1 MPIKGQIIIKLLILF
16 CLIAPAGTY
25 SQVAGND
32 SKVDSVFAS
41 LSITEQISQLL
52 LIDTRNS
59 ESDIRDFP
67 LAFGGVLLTEPSP
80 HEYFKKLKDVQKYV
94 LQDFLVVSEL
104 NDVGGIELDSIQVPG
119 SKPIF
124 ENVQEPYLFY
134 ETGTAVAKQAK
145 LLGIDFLA
153 EIKSPVT
160 FDQNKINNHWKT
172 SEYFQG
178 LREGGIISPGSI
190 EMIDF
195 DKVTMANLVNPTNLK
210 MILIKPEQV
219 PEFHEKI
226 QEAIT
231 SDSLQLEQ
239 LELPIKNILKI
250 KILKDQRELNVRRN
264 MHEIFTH
271 DLKYLNFE
279 LGKASVKLVNN
290 SDQLIPVK
298 ILSDKKFA
306 SINFNSPNNT
316 FVNYL
321 DKYAGINH
329 FEMNYN
335 ASSEELAELWNDLI
349 NYDLII
355 CSLHEPD
362 LEEQIQQESFRTFLG
377 WLSSSSK
384 CIIVSFLTKNQLI
397 SIPQFNLISAPE
409 DSKIFHE
416 IIPQIIFGGIKL
428 ESSLHDANQVGGI
441 RFAYSYPE
449 AVGLN
454 SATLSN
460 IDSIA
465 SFAIRERATPGCQ
478 VLVAKDNQVVF
489 QKSYGFHT
497 YDSVRAVR
505 DDDLY
510 DLASI
515 TKVSGA
521 LPGLMKLYEE
531 GRFDLDAALGTYLK
545 YFRRGNKKDLTFR
558 EILAHQA
565 GLKSWIPYWQ
575 TAIRKNGKYRWKT
588 LSHTQSEK
596 YPYEIAENLYLHKS
610 YKKKIYKQIRKTDLG
625 EKKYLYSGLT
635 FYIFPD
641 IINEITQQKYEEY
654 IYDNFY
660 RPLGANTLTYRPM
673 EKFDV
678 DRIVPT
684 EYDSLFR
691 KSQIHGKVHDEGAAM
706 MEGISSNAGLFA
718 DANDLAKLFQ
728 MYCNYG
734 EYGGYRFLKPET
746 VQEFSRCQ
754 YPENDNRRALG
765 FDRPMSDPHENG
777 NTAVSVS
784 QVSFGHTG
792 FTGTFAWADP
802 EYNLVYI
809 FLSNRVYPT
818 RNNTKLYDLNI
829 RTNIQ
834 QVIYDAME

>member
-1 MPIKGQIIIKLLILF
+1 MPNKGLKILIVLVLICVIIVRT
-16 CLIAPAGTY
+16 AH
-25 SQVAGND
+25 SQMEPQNP
-32 SKVDSVFAS
+32 KVDADFES

-52 LIDTRNS
+52 LV
-59 ESDIRDFP
+59 DIRNTKSGFNDLP
-67 LAFGGVLLTEPSP
+67 LSFGGILLSEPAPYKHLVKTQQLRKYGLADVLIASEISETGS
-80 HEYFKKLKDVQKYV
+80 
-94 LQDFLVVSEL
+94 LV
-104 NDVGGIELDSIQVPG
+104 LDSLKALG
-119 SKPIF
+119 STAIF

-134 ETGTAVAKQAK
+134 ETGVAVAKQAR
-145 LLGIDFLA
+145 LLGIHFLLDTEKHLSFDNNQNRNYWKKA
-153 EIKSPVT
+153 E
-160 FDQNKINNHWKT
+160 F
-172 SEYFQG
+172 FQG
-178 LREGGIISPGSI
+178 LIASDVLPPETFQIIEFSKFSI
-190 EMIDF
+190 S
-195 DKVTMANLVNPTNLK
+195 KLLNAPKPT
-210 MILIKPEQV
+210 MILLQPENI
-219 PEFHEKI
+219 PDFHERI
-226 QEAIT
+226 QEAI
-231 SDSLQLEQ
+231 SADSLQLDQ
-239 LELPIKNILKI
+239 LEGMIKYI
-250 KILKDQRELNVRRN
+250 LNVKQSKKREVLDIKYN
-264 MHEIFTH
+264 LNQLQHFNY
-271 DLKYLNFE
+271 DYLNFE
-279 LGKASVKLVNN
+279 LGKASVKLLNN
-290 SDQLIPVK
+290 ANQLIPVK
-298 ILSDKKFA
+298 ALADKKFA
-306 SINFNSPNNT
+306 SINFNSPDNT
-316 FVNYL
+316 FTNFL

-329 FEMNYN
+329 FEMNYK
-335 ASSEELAELWNDLI
+335 ASSEELAELWNELI

-355 CSLHEPD
+355 CSLHKPD
-362 LEEQIQQESFRTFLG
+362 HVDQMQQESFRTFLA

-384 CIIVSFLTKNQLI
+384 CITASFLPKNQLI

-416 IIPQIIFGGIKL
+416 ILPQIIFGGIRL
-428 ESSLHDANQVGGI
+428 ESKLNGVNKPEGS

-454 SATLSN
+454 STTLSH

-465 SFAIRERATPGCQ
+465 SLAITERATPGCQ

-497 YDSVRAVR
+497 YDSAREVR

-531 GRFDLDAALGTYLK
+531 GRFDLDATLGTYLK
-545 YFRRGNKKDLTFR
+545 YFRSGNKKDLTFR

-565 GLKSWIPYWQ
+565 GLKAWIPYWQ
-575 TAIRKNGKYRWKT
+575 TATRKNGKYRWKT
-588 LSHTQSEK
+588 LSNTQSEN
-596 YPYEIAENLYLHKS
+596 YPYEIADNLYLHKS
-610 YKKKIYKQIRKTDLG
+610 YKKKIYRQIRKTDLG

-641 IINEITQQKYEEY
+641 IIEEITGQKYEEY

-660 RPLGANTLTYRPM
+660 KPLGANTLTYRPI

-718 DANDLAKLFQ
+718 NANDLAKLWQ

-734 EYGGYRFLKPET
+734 EYGGTQYLKEET
-746 VQEFSRCQ
+746 VREFARCQ

-765 FDRPMSDPHENG
+765 FDRPLPEPKLDG

-784 QVSFGHTG
+784 QSSFGHTG